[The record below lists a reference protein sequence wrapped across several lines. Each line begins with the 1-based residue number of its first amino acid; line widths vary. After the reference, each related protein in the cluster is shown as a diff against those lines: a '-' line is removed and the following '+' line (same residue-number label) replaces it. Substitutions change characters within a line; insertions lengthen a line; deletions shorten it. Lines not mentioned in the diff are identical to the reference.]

1 MAIAEPHPEVAEG
14 WTVSA
19 VARVRRRAADYRQ
32 YLRERSYLVEV
43 GPVVITTWR
52 RMGDVERNAFEIGR
66 DYQHGGHR
74 GETSPARP

>member
-1 MAIAEPHPEVAEG
+1 VAIAEPHPEVAEG

-52 RMGDVERNAFEIGR
+52 RMGDADQNAFELGR
-66 DYQHGGHR
+66 DYQR
-74 GETSPARP
+74 GVNAGKIPT